1 MENIWRAIERAK
13 ARDRSGGEGTPAARI
28 DRRAPPQYEAPIDY
42 DLPSEAPLGYAA
54 EVREVA
60 LDSAHLRSE
69 RIVAHVVTDQLT
81 RPFDMLRTQTLQA
94 MDAAGSKILG
104 ITSPTPGC
112 GKTVTA
118 VNLAFSIARQAER
131 SVLLMDLDFQKPR
144 VAPCLGFQSDYGV
157 LGVLHERSSLDEF
170 VVRVRVGNEYLLVL
184 PTSSSTGSAELMAS
198 QAMALLFQDLKRS
211 YELQIIIVD
220 LPPILSSDDV
230 LAVLPLIDCVL
241 LVVGVGTTK
250 VSEIEECTKHLR
262 STEVVRIAVNKVPNA
277 DTAYGYYGIP

>member
-13 ARDRSGGEGTPAARI
+13 ARDRVGGEGTPAARI
-28 DRRAPPQYEAPIDY
+28 DRRRAPPPHYEAPIDY

-54 EVREVA
+54 EVQEVA

-69 RIVAHVVTDQLT
+69 RIVAHVVTDPLT

-94 MDAAGSKILG
+94 MDAAGSKILA

-131 SVLLMDLDFQKPR
+131 SVLLIDLDFQKPR

-157 LGVLHERSSLDEF
+157 LGVLHERSSLDEA
-170 VVRVRVGNEYLLVL
+170 VVRVTVGNEDLLVL

-198 QAMALLFQDLKRS
+198 QAMAMLFQDLKRS
-211 YELQIIIVD
+211 YASQIIIVD

-250 VSEIEECTKHLR
+250 VSEIEECTKHLQ
-262 STEVVRIAVNKVPNA
+262 STEVVRIAVNKVPNTE
-277 DTAYGYYGIP
+277 TAYGYY